1 MRFSRRLAV
10 PAAIPTAVRAAVPAV
25 VVAALLSAAVPA
37 ASAPR
42 AVAAAPVLTAGS
54 AGGAAVAP
62 GDALAAPLAGGAVAT
77 FYSTATSTTGVTC
90 ATSALSAT
98 VLTNPAAPG
107 SATESLTGLTFGSC
121 TSNVTGVTSVRSLTV
136 GNLPYGLTVS
146 DGPGLPVTLG
156 GGSAG
161 TIQATAVL
169 NSWFGTITCTYQL
182 SGAFTGS
189 ADNTAHSLA
198 FRNEHFARSGGST
211 LCPGDGYFSAT
222 YGPVADT
229 SQPGGPAVYVN

>member
-1 MRFSRRLAV
+1 MRFSRHLAV
-10 PAAIPTAVRAAVPAV
+10 PAAAVAALAATTALAVVAVPASAAPEPVAAVP
-25 VVAALLSAAVPA
+25 
-37 ASAPR
+37 
-42 AVAAAPVLTAGS
+42 VLTVGG
-54 AGGAAVAP
+54 AGGTAVAP
-62 GDALAAPLAGGAVAT
+62 GDTLAAPLAGGAAT

-90 ATSALSAT
+90 AVSQLAAK

-136 GNLPYGLTVS
+136 ANLPYGLTVS

-161 TIQATAVL
+161 AIQATAVL

-182 SGAFTGS
+182 SGTFAGN

-198 FRNEHFARSGGST
+198 FRNEHFAKSGGSG
-211 LCPGDGYFSAT
+211 LCPADGYFSAA

-229 SQPGGPAVYVN
+229 SQPGGPAVDVN